1 MKTLVLVFHPH
12 LEKSQV
18 NRKLMDAANET
29 GDVTVVDEYAAYP
42 DFRINVEHE
51 QRLIETHDRIVL
63 QFPFYWYS
71 SPALLKQWED
81 DVIKAGWAYGG
92 GRALEG
98 KEFMLSVSTGS
109 PADSYTR
116 EGSHVR
122 TMDELLSPVRDHV
135 PSYACDVSE
144 AVPHPRRCHVHRR
157 ADRRGRVQV
166 SRRTDRLIDPYRIH
180 CRMGGQVSLCTNMAA
195 RLTSSA

>member
-18 NRKLMDAANET
+18 NRKLMDIANET
-29 GDVTVVDEYAAYP
+29 GDVTVIDEYAEYP
-42 DFRINVEHE
+42 DFHINVERE
-51 QRLIETHDRIVL
+51 QKLIESHDRIVL

-81 DVIKAGWAYGG
+81 AVLQDGWAYGG
-92 GRALEG
+92 GHALEG
-98 KEFMLSVSTGS
+98 KEFMVAVSTGS

-122 TMDELLSPVRDHV
+122 TMEELLSPFETTFR
-135 PSYACDVSE
+135 
-144 AVPHPRRCHVHRR
+144 HVH
-157 ADRRGRVQV
+157 A
-166 SRRTDRLIDPYRIH
+166 TYLKPFLIQGVATSTEAQIDQAVAQYP
-180 CRMGGQVSLCTNMAA
+180 AA
-195 RLTSSA
+195 LVD

>member
-71 SPALLKQWED
+71 SPALLKQ
-81 DVIKAGWAYGG
+81 Y
-92 GRALEG
+92 
-98 KEFMLSVSTGS
+98 LSGVHFPGN
-109 PADSYTR
+109 
-116 EGSHVR
+116 
-122 TMDELLSPVRDHV
+122 
-135 PSYACDVSE
+135 
-144 AVPHPRRCHVHRR
+144 RCRR
-157 ADRRGRVQV
+157 AIPPSEGR
-166 SRRTDRLIDPYRIH
+166 TCTH
-180 CRMGGQVSLCTNMAA
+180 CHSSGG
-195 RLTSSA
+195 

>member
-18 NRKLMDAANET
+18 NRKLMDVANET
-29 GDVTVVDEYAAYP
+29 ADVTVIDEYAEYP
-42 DFRINVEHE
+42 DFHIDVERE
-51 QRLIETHDRIVL
+51 QRLIESHDRIVL

-81 DVIKAGWAYGG
+81 AVLQAGWAYGG

-98 KEFMLSVSTGS
+98 KEFMVAVSTGS

-122 TMDELLSPVRDHV
+122 TMEELLSPFETTFRHV
-135 PSYACDVSE
+135 HATYLEPFLVQGVATSSE
-144 AVPHPRRCHVHRR
+144 AQINQAVAQYP
-157 ADRRGRVQV
+157 
-166 SRRTDRLIDPYRIH
+166 
-180 CRMGGQVSLCTNMAA
+180 AA
-195 RLTSSA
+195 LVD

>member
-29 GDVTVVDEYAAYP
+29 GDVTVMDEYAAYP
-42 DFRINVEHE
+42 DFKINVEHE
-51 QRLIETHDRIVL
+51 QELIETHDRIVL

-98 KEFMLSVSTGS
+98 KEFML
-109 PADSYTR
+109 
-116 EGSHVR
+116 
-122 TMDELLSPVRDHV
+122 
-135 PSYACDVSE
+135 
-144 AVPHPRRCHVHRR
+144 AVVVARRGISGRGKRRHEKRSMGTDGRR
-157 ADRRGRVQV
+157 AD
-166 SRRTDRLIDPYRIH
+166 I
-180 CRMGGQVSLCTNMAA
+180 
-195 RLTSSA
+195 

>member
-42 DFRINVEHE
+42 DFKINVEHE
-51 QRLIETHDRIVL
+51 QELIETHDRIVL

-98 KEFMLSVSTGS
+98 KEFMLAVSTGS

-116 EGSHVR
+116 EGSHVPHHGGAAF
-122 TMDELLSPVRDHV
+122 PVRDHV
-135 PSYACDVSE
+135 PSYACHISE
-144 AVPHPRRCHVHRR
+144 AVPHPRRRYVHR
-157 ADRRGRVQV
+157 
-166 SRRTDRLIDPYRIH
+166 
-180 CRMGGQVSLCTNMAA
+180 
-195 RLTSSA
+195 

>member
-12 LEKSQV
+12 LEMSHV
-18 NRKLMDAANET
+18 NRKLMDVANET
-29 GDVTVVDEYAAYP
+29 ADVTVIDEYAEYP
-42 DFRINVEHE
+42 DFHIDVERE
-51 QRLIETHDRIVL
+51 QRLIESHDRIVL

-81 DVIKAGWAYGG
+81 AVLQAGWAYGG

-98 KEFMLSVSTGS
+98 KEFMVAVSTGS

-122 TMDELLSPVRDHV
+122 TMEELLSPFETTFRHV
-135 PSYACDVSE
+135 HATYLEPFLVQGVATSSE
-144 AVPHPRRCHVHRR
+144 A
-157 ADRRGRVQV
+157 Q
-166 SRRTDRLIDPYRIH
+166 IDQAVAQYP
-180 CRMGGQVSLCTNMAA
+180 AA
-195 RLTSSA
+195 LVD

>member
-1 MKTLVLVFHPH
+1 MSTLILVFHPH
-12 LEKSQV
+12 LKDGSRV
-18 NRKLMDAANET
+18 NARLLAELTAQGEADII
-29 GDVTVVDEYAAYP
+29 VRDEYAEYP
-42 DFRINVEHE
+42 NFSVNADTEHE
-51 QRLIETHDRIVL
+51 LLEAADRVIL

-98 KEFMLSVSTGS
+98 KEFMLAVSTGS

-122 TMDELLSPVRDHV
+122 TMEELLSPFETMFRHTHATYLKPFLIQGVATSTDEQID
-135 PSYACDVSE
+135 A
-144 AVPHPRRCHVHRR
+144 AVAKYP
-157 ADRRGRVQV
+157 AA
-166 SRRTDRLIDPYRIH
+166 LI
-180 CRMGGQVSLCTNMAA
+180 G
-195 RLTSSA
+195 

>member
-42 DFRINVEHE
+42 DFKINVEHE
-51 QRLIETHDRIVL
+51 QELIETHDRIVL

-92 GRALEG
+92 GRAS
-98 KEFMLSVSTGS
+98 KARSSCWPCP
-109 PADSYTR
+109 PALRRTPTR
-116 EGSHVR
+116 VKAAMWR
-122 TMDELLSPVRDHV
+122 TMEELLSPFETTFRHTHATYLKPFLIQGVATSTDEQID
-135 PSYACDVSE
+135 A
-144 AVPHPRRCHVHRR
+144 AVAKYP
-157 ADRRGRVQV
+157 AA
-166 SRRTDRLIDPYRIH
+166 LI
-180 CRMGGQVSLCTNMAA
+180 G
-195 RLTSSA
+195 

>member
-81 DVIKAGWAYGG
+81 DVIKAGWAYGAAAPLKA
-92 GRALEG
+92 RSSCCPCPPDLQPIPTPVKAAMCAPWTSC
-98 KEFMLSVSTGS
+98 FPRSRPRSVI
-109 PADSYTR
+109 R
-116 EGSHVR
+116 
-122 TMDELLSPVRDHV
+122 M
-135 PSYACDVSE
+135 
-144 AVPHPRRCHVHRR
+144 RR
-157 ADRRGRVQV
+157 
-166 SRRTDRLIDPYRIH
+166 I
-180 CRMGGQVSLCTNMAA
+180 
-195 RLTSSA
+195 

>member
-42 DFRINVEHE
+42 DFKINVEHE
-51 QRLIETHDRIVL
+51 QELIETHDRIVL

-98 KEFMLSVSTGS
+98 KEFMLAVSTGS
-109 PADSYTR
+109 PRTPTR
-116 EGSHVR
+116 VKAAMCAPWRSCFPRSRPRSVIR
-122 TMDELLSPVRDHV
+122 M
-135 PSYACDVSE
+135 
-144 AVPHPRRCHVHRR
+144 PH
-157 ADRRGRVQV
+157 
-166 SRRTDRLIDPYRIH
+166 I
-180 CRMGGQVSLCTNMAA
+180 
-195 RLTSSA
+195 

>member
-122 TMDELLSPVRDHV
+122 TMNGLLSPFETTFRHTHATYLKPFLIQGVATSTEEQID
-135 PSYACDVSE
+135 E
-144 AVPHPRRCHVHRR
+144 AVSKYP
-157 ADRRGRVQV
+157 AA
-166 SRRTDRLIDPYRIH
+166 LI
-180 CRMGGQVSLCTNMAA
+180 G
-195 RLTSSA
+195 

>member
-1 MKTLVLVFHPH
+1 M
-12 LEKSQV
+12 
-18 NRKLMDAANET
+18 
-29 GDVTVVDEYAAYP
+29 TVVDEYAAYP
-42 DFRINVEHE
+42 DFKINVEHE
-51 QRLIETHDRIVL
+51 QELIETHDRIVL

-98 KEFMLSVSTGS
+98 KEFMLAVSTGS

-122 TMDELLSPVRDHV
+122 TMEELLSPFETTFRHTHATYLKPFLIQGVATSTDEQID
-135 PSYACDVSE
+135 A
-144 AVPHPRRCHVHRR
+144 AVAKYP
-157 ADRRGRVQV
+157 
-166 SRRTDRLIDPYRIH
+166 
-180 CRMGGQVSLCTNMAA
+180 AA
-195 RLTSSA
+195 MIG

>member
-29 GDVTVVDEYAAYP
+29 GDVTVVDDYAANP
-42 DFRINVEHE
+42 DIKINHEHE
-51 QRLIETHDRIVL
+51 QELIETHDRIVL

-98 KEFMLSVSTGS
+98 KEFMLAVSTGS

-122 TMDELLSPVRDHV
+122 TMEELLSPFETTFRHTHATYLKPFLIQGVATSTDEQID
-135 PSYACDVSE
+135 A
-144 AVPHPRRCHVHRR
+144 AVAKYP
-157 ADRRGRVQV
+157 AA
-166 SRRTDRLIDPYRIH
+166 LI
-180 CRMGGQVSLCTNMAA
+180 G
-195 RLTSSA
+195 